1 VLVVDDNQVNQM
13 LATLLLGK
21 AGHRVDVVGNGYE
34 ALEAVSSRPYDAI
47 LMDIQMPEMDG
58 IEATRR
64 IRGMSGPVARLPII
78 AMTANAMKGDRERLL
93 SVGMNDYV
101 AKPIEKAQLFH
112 ALARATG
119 DSTALDAAPPLP
131 AAAPPDTPPAVSA
144 KADQAM
150 LQMLD
155 SLESLTGTDA

>member
-1 VLVVDDNQVNQM
+1 MDGYS
-13 LATLLLGK
+13 ATEESR
-21 AGHRVDVVGNGYE
+21 HREG
-34 ALEAVSSRPYDAI
+34 SSRH
-47 LMDIQMPEMDG
+47 
-58 IEATRR
+58 T
-64 IRGMSGPVARLPII
+64 PII